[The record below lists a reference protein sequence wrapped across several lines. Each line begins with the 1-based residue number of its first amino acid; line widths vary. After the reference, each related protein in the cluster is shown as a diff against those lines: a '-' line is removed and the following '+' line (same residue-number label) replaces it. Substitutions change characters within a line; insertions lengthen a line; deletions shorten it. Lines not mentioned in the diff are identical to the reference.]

1 MKKDAVLILKIE
13 DSEKDILANAARD
26 HGMTTS
32 SFCRMIIKLGV
43 AKFYSLDQESKI
55 DRKAKAFIEIK

>member
-1 MKKDAVLILKIE
+1 MSKDAVLILKLE
-13 DSEKDILANAARD
+13 DSEKDILANTARE

-43 AKFYSLDQESKI
+43 AKFYSLDKESKVE
-55 DRKAKAFIEIK
+55 RKAKALIEVK